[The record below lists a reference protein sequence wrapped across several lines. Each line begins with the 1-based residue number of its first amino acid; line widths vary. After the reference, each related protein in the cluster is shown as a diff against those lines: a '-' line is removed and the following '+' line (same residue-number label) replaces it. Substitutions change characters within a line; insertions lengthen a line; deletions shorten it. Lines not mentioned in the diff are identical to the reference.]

1 MKDLTSGSER
11 KLIFQFAL
19 PMLMGNVFQQLYNI
33 VDSIIVGNFIGKEAL
48 AAVGASFPIIFTM
61 IALIIGIASGST
73 IVIAQFFGARDY
85 QTVRRMIDT
94 LLIFLFFAS
103 LLVTIIG
110 ITFTEQILRIIQLP
124 EEIIPQAKAY
134 LDIYFAGIIVFF
146 GFNGISAILR
156 GLGDSKTPMYFLI
169 ISTLLNIGLD
179 LLFVLVFKWGIKGVA
194 IATILSQGIA
204 FISAIIYLNSTH
216 KIIRFRLKNLTFD
229 MGLFKKSFRIGLPTG
244 IQHTFV
250 SLGMMAVLTIVNL
263 FGTNVIAAY
272 SVVLRI
278 NSIATLPA
286 MNFAAALA
294 TFVGQNLG
302 AGKTHRATK
311 GLKETILMSSLVS
324 VSVSI
329 LVIVFG
335 KFLMVLFTPDPEVI
349 RIGKEYLMIV
359 GSFYIIF
366 SIMFSINGALRGA
379 GDTLIPMF
387 ITLLSLWFIRV
398 PVAYL
403 LSKSIDETGI
413 WWAFPIGWLAGA
425 VLSYLYYLTGRW
437 KTKVVVEKQKPE
449 TGKLFIATTEN

>member
-1 MKDLTSGSER
+1 MKDLTNGSER
-11 KLIFQFAL
+11 KLILQFAL
-19 PMLMGNVFQQLYNI
+19 PMLLGNVFQQLYNI

-61 IALIIGIASGST
+61 IALIIGIASGAT

-85 QTVRRMIDT
+85 QTVRKMIDT
-94 LLIFLFFAS
+94 LFIFLFFAS
-103 LLVTIIG
+103 ILVTFIG

-124 EEIIPQAKAY
+124 EEIIPGAKDY
-134 LDIYFAGIIVFF
+134 LSIYLAGMIVFF
-146 GFNGISAILR
+146 GFNGTSAVLR

-169 ISTLLNIGLD
+169 ISTLLNIGFD

-204 FISAIIYLNSTH
+204 FISAIVYLNSTH
-216 KIIRFRLKNLTFD
+216 KIIRFSLKNLTFD
-229 MGLFKKSFRIGLPTG
+229 IGLFKKSFRIGLPTG

-250 SLGMMAVLTIVNL
+250 SLGMMAVMTIVNL

-278 NSIATLPA
+278 NSIASLPA

-302 AGKTHRATK
+302 AGKTRRAIK
-311 GLKETILMSSLVS
+311 GLKETILMSSMVS

-335 KFLMVLFTPDPEVI
+335 KFLMALFTPDPEVI
-349 RIGKEYLMIV
+349 RIGYEYLMIV
-359 GSFYIIF
+359 SSFYIVF

-403 LSKSIDETGI
+403 LSRSIDETGI

-425 VLSYLYYLTGRW
+425 VFSYFYYLTGRW
-437 KTKVVVEKQKPE
+437 KTKVVVK
-449 TGKLFIATTEN
+449 